1 MFKRKVGSQK
11 ADSSRFGSK
20 KVTSKSGDT
29 SKHSSDHSSKYASN
43 HSAKQLDERIYC
55 DYSRLVRLQ
64 AQVDGFSFLPQRKA
78 GSALSGRHH
87 SSFRGRGL
95 NFEELR
101 HYQQGDDIRN
111 LDWKVTMR
119 TGKPHVRSYTEEKD
133 RSVILCVDQRSSMFF
148 SSVNMMKSVVAAE
161 IAALT
166 AWRVLK
172 DSDRVGFVIS
182 RHDNI
187 EYSMPKRSQA
197 NVLSN
202 LNQLAQ
208 ANQALDVSRQ
218 DSPDVG
224 MTALVRLLGRLKC
237 RNNTIIFLSDWSG
250 VTSDDILHL
259 KHLQKHNDVLGVLIA
274 DPLESAFVA
283 MHSTAMHSADKASDP
298 SSFTPWVVGDG
309 DYQFNL
315 ANRQQMEKARQGLEQ
330 HHQLKKQ
337 QLLQLMAVQ
346 RLPMIELDT
355 QGQHLE
361 QFKRAVGGR

>member
-1 MFKRKVGSQK
+1 MTFKDEVDRRK
-11 ADSSRFGSK
+11 
-20 KVTSKSGDT
+20 GDT
-29 SKHSSDHSSKYASN
+29 SKHSSNHSS
-43 HSAKQLDERIYC
+43 KQLDERIYC

-224 MTALVRLLGRLKC
+224 MAALVRLLGRLKC

-283 MHSTAMHSADKASDP
+283 MHSADIATD
-298 SSFTPWVVGDG
+298 SSTFTPWVVGDG

-346 RLPMIELDT
+346 HLPMIELDT
-355 QGQHLE
+355 QGLHLE

>member
-1 MFKRKVGSQK
+1 MTFKDEADRRK
-11 ADSSRFGSK
+11 
-20 KVTSKSGDT
+20 GDT
-29 SKHSSDHSSKYASN
+29 SKPSSKYASN
-43 HSAKQLDERIYC
+43 HSAKQLAKQFDERIYC

-182 RHDNI
+182 RHDSI

-224 MTALVRLLGRLKC
+224 MAALVRLLGRLKC

-283 MHSTAMHSADKASDP
+283 MHSADIATD
-298 SSFTPWVVGDG
+298 SSTFTPWVVGDG

-346 RLPMIELDT
+346 HLPMIELDT
-355 QGQHLE
+355 QGLHLE

>member
-1 MFKRKVGSQK
+1 MTFKDEADIRK
-11 ADSSRFGSK
+11 
-20 KVTSKSGDT
+20 GDT
-29 SKHSSDHSSKYASN
+29 SKPSSNHSSK
-43 HSAKQLDERIYC
+43 QFDERIYC

-133 RSVILCVDQRSSMFF
+133 RSVILWVDQRSSMFF

-182 RHDNI
+182 RHDSI

-224 MTALVRLLGRLKC
+224 MAALVRLLGRLKC

-283 MHSTAMHSADKASDP
+283 MHSTAMHSADS

>member
-1 MFKRKVGSQK
+1 MTFKDEADRRK
-11 ADSSRFGSK
+11 
-20 KVTSKSGDT
+20 GDT
-29 SKHSSDHSSKYASN
+29 SKPSTKYASN

-133 RSVILCVDQRSSMFF
+133 RSVILCVDQRSNMFF

-182 RHDNI
+182 RHDSI

-224 MTALVRLLGRLKC
+224 MAALVRLLGRLKC

-259 KHLQKHNDVLGVLIA
+259 KHLQKHNDVLCVLIA

-283 MHSTAMHSADKASDP
+283 MHSADIAAD
-298 SSFTPWVVGDG
+298 SSTFTPWVVGDG

-315 ANRQQMEKARQGLEQ
+315 ANRQQMEKARQGVEQ

-346 RLPMIELDT
+346 HLPMIELDT